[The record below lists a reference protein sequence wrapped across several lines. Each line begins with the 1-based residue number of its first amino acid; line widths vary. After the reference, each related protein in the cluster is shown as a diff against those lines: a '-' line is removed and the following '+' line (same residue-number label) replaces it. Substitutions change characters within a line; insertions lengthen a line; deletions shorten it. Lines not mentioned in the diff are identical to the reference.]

1 MLSPFLFPDRS
12 SNDCVVGKNGK
23 KAKLMPVTEQ
33 DAEADV
39 EVGHCEGDCDESV
52 VASKTRPKL
61 FWDDLWVMTNSVL
74 ATVPPPRHDNTV
86 KDRAVILAP
95 LRSCFG

>member
-1 MLSPFLFPDRS
+1 MVSPFLFPHRS
-12 SNDCVVGKNGK
+12 SNDCVIGKNGK
-23 KAKLMPVTEQ
+23 KAKLTNVTEQ
-33 DAEADV
+33 EAEADV
-39 EVGHCEGDCDESV
+39 EVGRCEGDCDESI

-61 FWDDLWVMTNSVL
+61 FWDDVWVMTNCVL

-86 KDRAVILAP
+86 KDKAVILAP

>member
-1 MLSPFLFPDRS
+1 MLSPFLFPHKS
-12 SNDCVVGKNGK
+12 SNDCVVGKSDK
-23 KAKLMPVTEQ
+23 KSKLTPVTEQ
-33 DAEADV
+33 EAEADV

-61 FWDDLWVMTNSVL
+61 FWDVAWVMTNSVL
-74 ATVPPPRHDNTV
+74 ATVPPPRHDSTV
-86 KDRAVILAP
+86 QDKAVMLAP